1 MDFFNKIE
9 DETKNLF
16 SNIDDGVN
24 DTIGWEGVAALVA
37 MMMGM
42 PTGTFGGSSAG
53 AAGAAGGSTGFS
65 FLPSGEMTVFSP
77 ETVGAT
83 SGATGGGSNFLSS
96 LFGGSQELAPMG
108 NDYSRMVEMY
118 PTSSGNIFEPAG
130 MSPSQISSIQGLGD
144 MSLLQERMAGQSMPS
159 FGNSTQQQ
167 AAQQLAQLNESNQDN
182 QIGGIKKGQAIPQA
196 ILSSL
201 LDPSV
206 ALKAYR
212 PTLI

>member
-1 MDFFNKIE
+1 MGFFNKIE
-9 DETKNLF
+9 DETKNLL
-16 SNIDDGVN
+16 SNVDDGVN

-42 PTGTFGGSSAG
+42 PTGTFGGSSAS
-53 AAGAAGGSTGFS
+53 AAGGSTGFS

-77 ETVGAT
+77 ETA
-83 SGATGGGSNFLSS
+83 GATGGNSNFLSS
-96 LFGGSQELAPMG
+96 LFGGGGGASGTFTPDLSGLSTYGDIGIDPTTSAFDSSMG
-108 NDYSRMVEMY
+108 TYDPASKYY
-118 PTSSGNIFEPAG
+118 DLGSS
-130 MSPSQISSIQGLGD
+130 S
-144 MSLLQERMAGQSMPS
+144 SLLDSLLSKQKQQSMPN
-159 FGNSTQQQ
+159 FGNQMQQQ
-167 AAQQLAQLNESNQDN
+167 AAQQLAQLNQGDDF
-182 QIGGIKKGQAIPQA
+182 GMGMRKGQAIPQA

>member
-42 PTGTFGGSSAG
+42 PTGTFGGSSAS
-53 AAGAAGGSTGFS
+53 ATGGSTGFS

-83 SGATGGGSNFLSS
+83 SGATGGSTNFLSS

-118 PTSSGNIFEPAG
+118 PTSSGNIFEPSG
-130 MSPSQISSIQGLGD
+130 MSPSQISSIQQMGD
-144 MSLLQERMAGQSMPS
+144 MSLLQDSMANRSMPN
-159 FGNSTQQQ
+159 FGQQSQQQ
-167 AAQQLAQLNESNQDN
+167 AAQQLAQLNQ
-182 QIGGIKKGQAIPQA
+182 GGDSSGGMRKGQVIPQA

-201 LDPSV
+201 LDPNN

>member
-1 MDFFNKIE
+1 MAGFLSKLDDF
-9 DETKNLF
+9 
-16 SNIDDGVN
+16 VN
-24 DTIGWEGVAALVA
+24 DEIPGGWYTVAAMA
-37 MMMGM
+37 GGAGYGM
-42 PTGTFGGSSAG
+42 SGSGTGGASAG
-53 AAGAAGGSTGFS
+53 GFE

-77 ETVGAT
+77 ETA
-83 SGATGGGSNFLSS
+83 GATGGGTNFLSS

-130 MSPSQISSIQGLGD
+130 MSPSQISSIQGMGD
-144 MSLLQERMAGQSMPS
+144 MSLLQDRMANKSRMPD
-159 FGNSTQQQ
+159 FGKSAQQQ
-167 AAQQLAQLNESNQDN
+167 AAQQLAEFNQGGES
-182 QIGGIKKGQAIPQA
+182 GGMRKGQAIPQS

-201 LDPSV
+201 LDPAV

>member
-1 MDFFNKIE
+1 MGFFNKLD
-9 DETKNLF
+9 DETRRLL
-16 SNIDDGVN
+16 SQTDDFVN
-24 DTIGWEGVAALVA
+24 DEIPGGWYTIAALVGA
-37 MMMGM
+37 NAYGM
-42 PTGTFGGSSAG
+42 PSGGTGGSGSAG
-53 AAGAAGGSTGFS
+53 GFS

-130 MSPSQISSIQGLGD
+130 MSPSQISSIQGMGD
-144 MSLLQERMAGQSMPS
+144 MSLLQERMAGKSMPD
-159 FGNSTQQQ
+159 FGKSAQQQ
-167 AAQQLAQLNESNQDN
+167 AAQQLAELNQGTESN
-182 QIGGIKKGQAIPQA
+182 GMRKGQAIPQA

-201 LDPSV
+201 LDPTV

>member
-1 MDFFNKIE
+1 MAGFLSDV
-9 DETKNLF
+9 
-16 SNIDDGVN
+16 DDTVN
-24 DTIGWEGVAALVA
+24 DSIGWEGVAALVA

-42 PTGTFGGSSAG
+42 PTGGTGGS
-53 AAGAAGGSTGFS
+53 GGFE
-65 FLPSGEMTVFSP
+65 FLPSGEMTVFNP
-77 ETVGAT
+77 EAAGA
-83 SGATGGGSNFLSS
+83 SGGTNFLSNI
-96 LFGGSQELAPMG
+96 FGGSSELAPMG

-130 MSPSQISSIQGLGD
+130 MSPSQISSIQGMGD
-144 MSLLQERMAGQSMPS
+144 MSLLQERMAGKSMPD
-159 FGNSTQQQ
+159 FGKSAQQQ
-167 AAQQLAQLNESNQDN
+167 AAQQLAEFNQGGES
-182 QIGGIKKGQAIPQA
+182 GGMRKGQAIPQA

>member
-1 MDFFNKIE
+1 MGFFNKIE
-9 DETKNLF
+9 DETKNLL
-16 SNIDDGVN
+16 SNVDDGVN

-42 PTGTFGGSSAG
+42 PTGTFGGAE
-53 AAGAAGGSTGFS
+53 GAAGGSTGFS

-77 ETVGAT
+77 ETA
-83 SGATGGGSNFLSS
+83 GATGGGSNFLSS

-130 MSPSQISSIQGLGD
+130 MSPSQISSIQGMGD
-144 MSLLQERMAGQSMPS
+144 MSLLQDRMANKSRMPD
-159 FGNSTQQQ
+159 FGKSAQQQ
-167 AAQQLAQLNESNQDN
+167 AAQQLADLNQGGES
-182 QIGGIKKGQAIPQA
+182 GGMRKGQAIPQA

>member
-1 MDFFNKIE
+1 MGFFNKIE
-9 DETKNLF
+9 DETKNLL
-16 SNIDDGVN
+16 SNVDDGVN

-53 AAGAAGGSTGFS
+53 AAGGSTGFS

-83 SGATGGGSNFLSS
+83 SGATGGSTNFLSS

-130 MSPSQISSIQGLGD
+130 MSPSQISSIQGMGD
-144 MSLLQERMAGQSMPS
+144 MSLLQERMAGRSMPN

-167 AAQQLAQLNESNQDN
+167 AAQQLADLNQ
-182 QIGGIKKGQAIPQA
+182 GGDSGGGMRKGQAIPQA

-201 LDPSV
+201 LDPAV

>member
-1 MDFFNKIE
+1 MGFFNKLD
-9 DETKNLF
+9 DETRRLL
-16 SNIDDGVN
+16 SQTDDFVN
-24 DTIGWEGVAALVA
+24 EEIPGGWYTVAAL
-37 MMMGM
+37 
-42 PTGTFGGSSAG
+42 
-53 AAGAAGGSTGFS
+53 AGGAGYGMNGGFGAGTGGASGAGGFS

-77 ETVGAT
+77 ETAGA
-83 SGATGGGSNFLSS
+83 SGGGTNFLSS
-96 LFGGSQELAPMG
+96 LFGGSSELAPMG

-130 MSPSQISSIQGLGD
+130 MSPSQISSIQQMGD
-144 MSLLQERMAGQSMPS
+144 MSLLQERMAGRSMPD
-159 FGNSTQQQ
+159 FGKSAQQQ
-167 AAQQLAQLNESNQDN
+167 AAQQLAELTQ
-182 QIGGIKKGQAIPQA
+182 GGDFGMGMRKGQAIPQA

>member
-1 MDFFNKIE
+1 MGFFNKLD
-9 DETKNLF
+9 DETRRLL
-16 SNIDDGVN
+16 SQTDDFVN
-24 DTIGWEGVAALVA
+24 DEIPGGWYTVAALVGA
-37 MMMGM
+37 NTYGM
-42 PTGTFGGSSAG
+42 PSGGTGGSGGAG
-53 AAGAAGGSTGFS
+53 GFS

-83 SGATGGGSNFLSS
+83 SGTTGGGSNFLTNLFTGSS
-96 LFGGSQELAPMG
+96 ELAPL
-108 NDYSRMVEMY
+108 NPTDYSRSVEMY

-130 MSPSQISSIQGLGD
+130 MSPSQISSIQQMGD
-144 MSLLQERMAGQSMPS
+144 MSLLQDRMANKSRMPDFGGQIK
-159 FGNSTQQQ
+159 QQ
-167 AAQQLAQLNESNQDN
+167 AAQQLADLNQGGDSS
-182 QIGGIKKGQAIPQA
+182 GGIRKGQAIPQA

>member
-1 MDFFNKIE
+1 MGFFNKIE
-9 DETKNLF
+9 DETKNLL
-16 SNIDDGVN
+16 SNVDDGVN
-24 DTIGWEGVAALVA
+24 DTIGWEGVAAIVA
-37 MMMGM
+37 AMMGM
-42 PTGTFGGSSAG
+42 PTGTFGGAE
-53 AAGAAGGSTGFS
+53 GAAGGSTGFS

-77 ETVGAT
+77 ETVGAN
-83 SGATGGGSNFLSS
+83 GGGTNFLSS

-130 MSPSQISSIQGLGD
+130 MSPSQISSIQQAGD
-144 MSLLQERMAGQSMPS
+144 MSLLQEKMARKSMPD
-159 FGNSTQQQ
+159 FGKSAQQQ
-167 AAQQLAQLNESNQDN
+167 AAQQLAEFNQ
-182 QIGGIKKGQAIPQA
+182 GGDSGGGMRKGQAIPQA

>member
-1 MDFFNKIE
+1 MGLFNKIE

-16 SNIDDGVN
+16 SNVDDGVN
-24 DTIGWEGVAALVA
+24 DTIGWEGVAAIVA
-37 MMMGM
+37 AMMGM
-42 PTGTFGGSSAG
+42 PTGTFGGAE
-53 AAGAAGGSTGFS
+53 GAAGGSTGFS

-77 ETVGAT
+77 ETA
-83 SGATGGGSNFLSS
+83 GATGGGSNFLSS
-96 LFGGSQELAPMG
+96 LFGGSSELAPMG

-130 MSPSQISSIQGLGD
+130 MSPSQISSIQGMGD
-144 MSLLQERMAGQSMPS
+144 MSLLQDRMANKSRMPD
-159 FGNSTQQQ
+159 FGKSAQQQ
-167 AAQQLAQLNESNQDN
+167 AAQQLADLNQ
-182 QIGGIKKGQAIPQA
+182 GGDSGGGMRKGQAIPQA

>member
-1 MDFFNKIE
+1 MGFFNKIE
-9 DETKNLF
+9 DETKNLL
-16 SNIDDGVN
+16 SNVDDGVN

-42 PTGTFGGSSAG
+42 PTGTFGGAEG
-53 AAGAAGGSTGFS
+53 AASGSTGFS

-130 MSPSQISSIQGLGD
+130 MSPSQISSIQQTGD
-144 MSLLQERMAGQSMPS
+144 MSLLQDRMANKSRMPD
-159 FGNSTQQQ
+159 FGKSAQQQ
-167 AAQQLAQLNESNQDN
+167 AAQQLADLNQ
-182 QIGGIKKGQAIPQA
+182 GGDSSGGMRKGQAIPQS

-201 LDPSV
+201 LDPAV

>member
-1 MDFFNKIE
+1 MAGFLSD
-9 DETKNLF
+9 L
-16 SNIDDGVN
+16 DDTVN
-24 DTIGWEGVAALVA
+24 DSIGWEGVAALVA
-37 MMMGM
+37 AMFGM
-42 PTGTFGGSSAG
+42 PTGGFGGAESLAG
-53 AAGAAGGSTGFS
+53 AEGAAGSTGFS

-77 ETVGAT
+77 ETAGA
-83 SGATGGGSNFLSS
+83 SGGGTNFLSS

-118 PTSSGNIFEPAG
+118 PTSSGNIFEPSG
-130 MSPSQISSIQGLGD
+130 MSPSQISSIQQMGD
-144 MSLLQERMAGQSMPS
+144 MSLLQERMANRSMPD
-159 FGNSTQQQ
+159 FGKSTQQQ
-167 AAQQLAQLNESNQDN
+167 AAQQMAQLNQ
-182 QIGGIKKGQAIPQA
+182 GGDFGMGMRKGQAIPQA

>member
-1 MDFFNKIE
+1 MAGFLSDV
-9 DETKNLF
+9 
-16 SNIDDGVN
+16 DDTVN
-24 DTIGWEGVAALVA
+24 DSIGWEGVAAIIA
-37 MMMGM
+37 SMFGM
-42 PTGTFGGSSAG
+42 PTGGMGSGSSAG
-53 AAGAAGGSTGFS
+53 GFE
-65 FLPSGEMTVFSP
+65 FLPSGEMTVFNP

-83 SGATGGGSNFLSS
+83 SGATGGSTNFLSG
-96 LFGGSQELAPMG
+96 LFGGSSELAPMG

-130 MSPSQISSIQGLGD
+130 MSPSQISSIQGMGD
-144 MSLLQERMAGQSMPS
+144 MSLLQERMAGKSMPD
-159 FGNSTQQQ
+159 FGKSAQQQ
-167 AAQQLAQLNESNQDN
+167 AAQQLAQLNQGDDM
-182 QIGGIKKGQAIPQA
+182 GGGMRKGQAIPQA

>member
-1 MDFFNKIE
+1 MAGFLSD
-9 DETKNLF
+9 L
-16 SNIDDGVN
+16 DDTVN
-24 DTIGWEGVAALVA
+24 DSIGWEGVAAIIA
-37 MMMGM
+37 SMFGM
-42 PTGTFGGSSAG
+42 PTGGIG
-53 AAGAAGGSTGFS
+53 GGSTGSAGGFS
-65 FLPSGEMTVFSP
+65 FLPSGEMTVFNP

-83 SGATGGGSNFLSS
+83 SGNTNFLSS
-96 LFGGSQELAPMG
+96 LFGGSSDLAPMG

-144 MSLLQERMAGQSMPS
+144 MSLLQDRLAGQSMPN
-159 FGNSTQQQ
+159 FGGSTQQQ
-167 AAQQLAQLNESNQDN
+167 VAQQLAQLNQ
-182 QIGGIKKGQAIPQA
+182 GGDFGMGMRKGQAVPESV
-196 ILSSL
+196 LSSL

>member
-1 MDFFNKIE
+1 MGFFNKLD
-9 DETKNLF
+9 DETRRLL
-16 SNIDDGVN
+16 SQTDDFVN
-24 DTIGWEGVAALVA
+24 DEIPGGWYTVAALVGA
-37 MMMGM
+37 NTYGM
-42 PTGTFGGSSAG
+42 PTGG
-53 AAGAAGGSTGFS
+53 AEGAGGAGGFS

-77 ETVGAT
+77 ETAGA
-83 SGATGGGSNFLSS
+83 SGGGTNFLSS

-130 MSPSQISSIQGLGD
+130 MSPSQISSIQGMGD
-144 MSLLQERMAGQSMPS
+144 MSLLQERMAGKSMPD
-159 FGNSTQQQ
+159 FGKSAQQQ
-167 AAQQLAQLNESNQDN
+167 AAQQLAEFNQ
-182 QIGGIKKGQAIPQA
+182 GGDSGGGMRKGQAIPQA

>member
-16 SNIDDGVN
+16 SNVDDGVN

-42 PTGTFGGSSAG
+42 PTGGAGVGGAGGTAGSAG
-53 AAGAAGGSTGFS
+53 GFS

-130 MSPSQISSIQGLGD
+130 MSPSQISSIQQMGD
-144 MSLLQERMAGQSMPS
+144 MSLLQERMAGKSMPD
-159 FGNSTQQQ
+159 FGKSAQQQ
-167 AAQQLAQLNESNQDN
+167 AAQQLTEFNQ
-182 QIGGIKKGQAIPQA
+182 GGDSSGGMRKGQAIPQA

>member
-1 MDFFNKIE
+1 MGFFNKLE
-9 DETKNLF
+9 DETKRIL
-16 SNIDDGVN
+16 SQTDDFVN
-24 DTIGWEGVAALVA
+24 EEIPGGWYTVAALVGA
-37 MMMGM
+37 NTYGM
-42 PTGTFGGSSAG
+42 PTGGAEGAG
-53 AAGAAGGSTGFS
+53 ATGFE

-83 SGATGGGSNFLSS
+83 SGATGGGTNFLSS
-96 LFGGSQELAPMG
+96 LFGGSSELAPMG

-130 MSPSQISSIQGLGD
+130 MSPSQISSIQQTGD
-144 MSLLQERMAGQSMPS
+144 MSLLQDRMANKSRMPD
-159 FGNSTQQQ
+159 FGKSAQQQ
-167 AAQQLAQLNESNQDN
+167 AAQQLADLNQ
-182 QIGGIKKGQAIPQA
+182 GGDLGGGMRKGQAIPQA